1 MERSRVDSKNSMPI
15 LAAPFHAGCRD
26 LFAGKSA
33 ATVPNMNRTIVTIAV
48 VVGLLGVALVFA
60 LNQGRVTCEVCVSFR
75 GRQLCERSSSVDQAE
90 ALMQAKYSACSQIS
104 SGVTDGIQCNNSRPL
119 SSECSDR

>member
-1 MERSRVDSKNSMPI
+1 MRDGP
-15 LAAPFHAGCRD
+15 D
-26 LFAGKSA
+26 LFAGNSP
-33 ATVPNMNRTIVTIAV
+33 ATVPNVKRTIVTIAI
-48 VVGLLGVALVFA
+48 VVGLLGIALVFA
-60 LNQGRVTCEVCVSFR
+60 LNQGRVTCEVCVSFQ
-75 GRQLCERSSSVDQAE
+75 GLQLCERSSSVDQAE